1 MAAEERENKQ
11 PGESASIREDTD
23 SVLGQEPNTDLK
35 AMDRQ
40 MKPLGKHHSVKL
52 LPSER
57 EQMFN

>member
-1 MAAEERENKQ
+1 MAAEEREIN
-11 PGESASIREDTD
+11 GEGDVSIKEDTD
-23 SVLGQEPNTDLK
+23 SVLGAEPNTDLK